1 MGPRWQHPTPGKL
14 YITVMQR
21 RSNASQIHDATYR
34 HIIVDPWELTCEAP
48 EADMIIKEL
57 CI

>member
-1 MGPRWQHPTPGKL
+1 LQHPAPGKL
-14 YITVMQR
+14 YITVLQR

-34 HIIVDPWELTCEAP
+34 HIIVDPWELTCEPP

>member
-1 MGPRWQHPTPGKL
+1 MQHPESGKL
-14 YITVMQR
+14 YITVLQR

-34 HIIVDPWELTCEAP
+34 HLIVDPWELTCDP
-48 EADMIIKEL
+48 PQADLIIKEL